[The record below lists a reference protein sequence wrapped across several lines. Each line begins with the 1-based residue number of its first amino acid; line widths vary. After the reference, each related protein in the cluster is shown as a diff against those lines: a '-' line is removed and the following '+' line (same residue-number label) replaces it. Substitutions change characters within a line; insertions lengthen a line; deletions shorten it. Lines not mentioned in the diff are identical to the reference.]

1 MQQNQYV
8 KDEKTKK
15 YQGNIEIILKTYK
28 DEGFLGFYKGFNA
41 NLVKGII
48 QKGMYFYFY

>member
-1 MQQNQYV
+1 MLRTKRQ
-8 KDEKTKK
+8 KK